1 MTNHQPLDPATDE
14 TSQVTSRRAI
24 GMTEVVG
31 LIESITGF
39 KPSRATIWR
48 WQLNGRL
55 VARRIGGRLYTTEQD
70 VRHMLKRDEQL
81 KGISDEIESLRRERD
96 EARREVCVWQTGRTG
111 SALQDYAKLR
121 GWDCFAE
128 ETK

>member
-1 MTNHQPLDPATDE
+1 
-14 TSQVTSRRAI
+14 
-24 GMTEVVG
+24 MTEVVG
-31 LIESITGF
+31 LVESITGF

-70 VRHMLKRDEQL
+70 VRHMLKRDEQR

-96 EARREVCVWQTGRTG
+96 EARREVCQLLAQAPG
-111 SALQDYAKLR
+111 SRASETYAEER
-121 GWDCFAE
+121 GWQYLNARDAG
-128 ETK
+128 K